1 MQSAHDFD
9 DPLYQSD
16 LDRLLDRLAARRRAD
31 RSRLADPLTRLVDG
45 VFGNPFLRLAQE
57 DEPTKQVEKP
67 VPEEL
72 PAASTVEEL
81 RAHLGER
88 KGTRSGRKVQ
98 PLAYEPTLDLE
109 LIESMFRRGSTL
121 AQIRAHLRV
130 GMQKLT
136 LELLT
141 HLPHIAEEAGSRRG
155 RRPREI
161 DIEQVR
167 KMREEGAALHAIASQ
182 IKVEYARIVE
192 VLDQHSPHLLRAK
205 RISRDQVA
213 QLRAQGFPQAKIAEA
228 LGCTEA
234 AVYQHLVKIRAHE
247 RREVE
252 RLRAEGWSWRRI
264 GEDMNACRK
273 RLKRQYGQPSISS

>member
-1 MQSAHDFD
+1 MQSADDFD
-9 DPLYQSD
+9 DPLYQAD

-205 RISRDQVA
+205 RISHDQVA